1 MLEQIIRELE
11 GLLPSLEAD
20 LGQVQNS
27 RELEEVRL
35 AYLGKKG
42 RLTAILKSFG
52 GLSPEERPLAGKAAN
67 EVKDR
72 TADLFEKCSAVLRE
86 SEIGALLSNETV
98 DITMPGTAGLPGRRH
113 PVAHVL
119 HEIEDIFTSMGF
131 DIEVGPDIEDDY
143 HNFEA
148 LNIPFNHPA
157 RDMHDT
163 FYIKG
168 GLLLRTHTS
177 PVQIRTMKRKKP
189 PVAFIAP
196 GKVYR
201 VDQDVS
207 HSPMF
212 IQVEGLMVDRGIS
225 FGNLKGVLEVFIH
238 RFFGENVRVRFR
250 PSFFPFTEPSAEVDI
265 ACVLCKGAGCRVCK
279 QSGWLEIMGCGMVHP
294 AVLENVGYNSE
305 DFSGFA
311 FGMGV
316 DRITMLRYG
325 INDIRLLYENDLRF
339 LRQF

>member
-196 GKVYR
+196 GK
-201 VDQDVS
+201 
-207 HSPMF
+207 
-212 IQVEGLMVDRGIS
+212 
-225 FGNLKGVLEVFIH
+225 
-238 RFFGENVRVRFR
+238 
-250 PSFFPFTEPSAEVDI
+250 
-265 ACVLCKGAGCRVCK
+265 
-279 QSGWLEIMGCGMVHP
+279 
-294 AVLENVGYNSE
+294 
-305 DFSGFA
+305 
-311 FGMGV
+311 
-316 DRITMLRYG
+316 
-325 INDIRLLYENDLRF
+325 
-339 LRQF
+339 